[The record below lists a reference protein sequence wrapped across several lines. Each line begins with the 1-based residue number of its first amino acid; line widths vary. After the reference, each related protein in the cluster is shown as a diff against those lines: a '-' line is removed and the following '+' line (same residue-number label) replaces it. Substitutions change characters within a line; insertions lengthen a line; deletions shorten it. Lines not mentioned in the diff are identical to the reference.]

1 LQPILTPMAKKD
13 LKPSS
18 VDFPFGKVNYMWT
31 LLGIVVIFI
40 GFMLMV
46 GGGSDDPAVWDPAIF
61 STTRITIAPSLVM
74 IGFIIEVY
82 AVMKKAND

>member
-1 LQPILTPMAKKD
+1 MAKKE
-13 LKPSS
+13 LKPT
-18 VDFPFGKVNYMWT
+18 VDFPFGKENYMWT
-31 LLGIVVIFI
+31 FIGLAVIFI

-46 GGGSDDPAVWDPAIF
+46 GGGADDPAVWDPSIF
-61 STTRITIAPSLVM
+61 STTRITIAPTLVI

>member
-1 LQPILTPMAKKD
+1 MAKKEV
-13 LKPSS
+13 KQS

-31 LLGIVVIFI
+31 LIGLAVIFL

-46 GGGSDDPAVWDPAIF
+46 GGGSDEPSVWDPAIF
-61 STTRITIAPSLVM
+61 SDVRIKVAPTLVI

-82 AVMKKAND
+82 AVMKKAKD